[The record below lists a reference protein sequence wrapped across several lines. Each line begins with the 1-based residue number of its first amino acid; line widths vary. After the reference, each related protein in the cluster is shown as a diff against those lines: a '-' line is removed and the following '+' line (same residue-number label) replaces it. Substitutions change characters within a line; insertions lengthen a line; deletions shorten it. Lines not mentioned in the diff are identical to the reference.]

1 MFFGIESGS
10 RLGAFETTKY
20 LIIQKDS
27 RAPRGRVD

>member
-1 MFFGIESGS
+1 MFFDIDSGS

-20 LIIQKDS
+20 LITEIYS